1 MSLES
6 PVASVVAPPWAV
18 TLSEGRA
25 RYLDEDAGSLDSAG
39 RGLALSEDEHASLG
53 ERLRVLAD
61 VGRFLDEFFQLTGAD
76 VGAEARLRVLRLLV
90 RQRETLERLRSP
102 MTACGVELCGWS
114 ELNDDDRKAVSGVFE
129 DRVRPVLVPLL
140 AEEGKPLPPV
150 ANLSINVAVA
160 VRDRRGGGRLRAG
173 ARPPRV
179 PPLWPGRPP

>member
-25 RYLDEDAGSLDSAG
+25 HYLDEDAGSLDSAG

-76 VGAEARLRVLRLLV
+76 VGAEPRLRVLRLLV

-102 MTACGVELCGWS
+102 MAECGVELCGWS

-129 DRVRPVLVPLL
+129 DRVRPVLVPLR
-140 AEEGKPLPPV
+140 AEEGRPLPPV

-160 VRDRRGGGRLRAG
+160 VRDGRGQRRFGSVEL
-173 ARPPRV
+173 PPVVRRFVRV
-179 PPLWPGRPP
+179 R